1 VNSDK
6 PEAPRVRVAAL
17 RRDYRVGSTTIAALR
32 GINLEVWPGEMV
44 AVMGASGSGKST
56 LMNLIGCLDR
66 PTAGQYWL
74 DGELVSERSSGEL
87 ATIRNR
93 KIGFVFQTFN
103 LLPRASA
110 VKNVMLPLLYAG
122 TSGQQARQ
130 RCFEA
135 LTAVGLADRVDH
147 KPSQLSGGQ
156 QQRVAIARALVNGP
170 RLLLADEPTGNLDTR
185 TSIEMMQIFQ
195 QLNADGMTVILITH
209 EPDIAAYCAR
219 RVTLQD
225 GVVVADEFNPAPV
238 RASEVVAA

>member
-1 VNSDK
+1 
-6 PEAPRVRVAAL
+6 
-17 RRDYRVGSTTIAALR
+17 
-32 GINLEVWPGEMV
+32 MV
-44 AVMGASGSGKST
+44 AIMGASGSGKST

-74 DGELVSERSSGEL
+74 EGELVSERSSGEL

-103 LLPRASA
+103 LMPRASA

-122 TSGQQARQ
+122 VSGQPARQ
-130 RCFEA
+130 RCLSA
-135 LTAVGLADRVDH
+135 LAAVGLADRVDH
-147 KPSQLSGGQ
+147 KPPQLSGGQ

-195 QLNADGMTVILITH
+195 ELNADGMTVILITH

-219 RVTLQD
+219 QITLQD
-225 GVVVADEFNPAPV
+225 GVVIADEMNPAPV
-238 RASEVVAA
+238 RASEVAA